1 VSSGEKYLSAAYV
14 VVLLSVLGYLL
25 IHTLRLSRLEREI
38 AELAERV
45 LARSDDG

>member
-1 VSSGEKYLSAAYV
+1 MSSGEKYLSAAYV
-14 VVLLSVLGYLL
+14 VVLLTVLGYLL

>member
-14 VVLLSVLGYLL
+14 VVLLTVLGYLL

-38 AELAERV
+38 AELADRV

>member
-14 VVLLSVLGYLL
+14 VVLLTVLAYLL

-38 AELAERV
+38 AELTEQA
-45 LARSDDG
+45 LARRDDG

>member
-1 VSSGEKYLSAAYV
+1 MSSGEKYLSAAYV
-14 VVLLSVLGYLL
+14 VVLLTVLGYLL

-45 LARSDDG
+45 LARSEDG

>member
-1 VSSGEKYLSAAYV
+1 MGSGEKYLSAAYV
-14 VVLLSVLGYLL
+14 VVLLTVLGYLL

-45 LARSDDG
+45 LARRDDG